1 MNNMASTRRPNAT
14 SGVAFALLCA
24 AGLAIGW
31 LGWQLIALHEQGA
44 TFRVAGVCGSC
55 GHVERVKELER
66 GSPAALLLNGDRS
79 ESIVMMIAALG
90 GRVPRPAAG
99 LSFHTYETY
108 VRLDDGS
115 IRILRDSSEPS
126 WKAGDRVRVVRGRVE
141 PMTRQLSLGS
151 GAPAS

>member
-1 MNNMASTRRPNAT
+1 MYNRATPPRPNAT

-31 LGWQLIALHEQGA
+31 LGWQLIALYEQGS
-44 TFRVAGVCGSC
+44 TFRVAGVCGIC
-55 GHVERVKELER
+55 GQVERVSELEHA
-66 GSPAALLLNGDRS
+66 SPAPLSLSGDRS

-90 GRVPRPAAG
+90 GRILRPAVG
-99 LSFHTYETY
+99 KSPTTYETY

-115 IRILRDSSEPS
+115 IRILRDSIEPS

-141 PMTRQLSLGS
+141 PMTRALSLTG